1 MKTFLSKVK
10 NRAWLNK
17 LGIAAAAVGG
27 LFLYLTGT
35 TVETGWGTYA
45 IQLPALFIIAVTAL
59 VRVNDISQK
68 KKGAVWNVRRVGL
81 SFAGAAALSFVF
93 TPWMYDEF
101 PSWRELLLSWGFAL
115 TWLTTPDQPPWWKK
129 VTRYLGEGS

>member
-17 LGIAAAAVGG
+17 LGIGVATAGG

-35 TVETGWGTYA
+35 TLQTGWVTYA
-45 IQLPALFIIAVTAL
+45 IQLPALAIIAVTAL
-59 VRVNDISQK
+59 VRVNDISHT
-68 KKGAVWNVRRVGL
+68 KKGMVWNVRKVGL
-81 SFAGAAALSFVF
+81 SLAGAAALSLVF
-93 TPWMYDEF
+93 TPWLYDEF
-101 PSWRELLLSWGFAL
+101 PSWRGLMLAWGFAL

-129 VTRYLGEGS
+129 ITKYLGEGH